1 MILNLRR
8 NITQKVLALLVLGAV
23 SLLILNK
30 ALFLHTHQLSDGTFV
45 LHAHPFQA
53 GSDTSHQHQHSNCAY
68 FLFDQISQLYA
79 QNFDDLTLYHT
90 DFYTRLFSKEISY
103 ILENYSVCL
112 KNRAP
117 PV

>member
-1 MILNLRR
+1 MILILRR
-8 NITQKVLALLVLGAV
+8 NITKKAFAILVLGAV
-23 SLLILNK
+23 VLLILNK

-45 LHAHPFQA
+45 LHAHPFQS
-53 GSDTSHQHQHSNCAY
+53 GSDTSHQHQHSNCGY
-68 FLFDQISQLYA
+68 CFFDQVSQLYA

-90 DFYTRLFSKEISY
+90 DFFTRLFSNEISN
-103 ILENYSVCL
+103 IPENYTACL